1 MAHIVTFYQEKK
13 RFGKNE
19 DTLNQLKELSDKRPQ
34 TNEHFENIKKAI
46 EIFNSVEIEIDI
58 SIRFQSETFY

>member
-46 EIFNSVEIEIDI
+46 EIFISTELKDRKSVV
-58 SIRFQSETFY
+58 